1 LYVRF
6 INLKTNLTALI
17 ADHNQNIDKY
27 LKVCK
32 EIGVTH
38 WIHLLT
44 GNQIRS
50 HFRKYGPPKVALI
63 SERIGG
69 EYGINL
75 AQELKNASCD
85 NIVLFMSKKDPV
97 RTKQIISKKTRALIF
112 KSENPIQT
120 PNWKLTSKEFKLIQL
135 LANGKDVTQISES
148 LKLPVSRVKSIL
160 ANIRKKTGIHDRAA
174 LVTTALRAG
183 VIG

>member
-1 LYVRF
+1 
-6 INLKTNLTALI
+6 LKTNLTALI
-17 ADHNQNIDKY
+17 ANHNKNIDNY
-27 LKVCK
+27 LKIFK

-38 WIHLLT
+38 WIHLFT
-44 GNQIRS
+44 GNEIRS
-50 HFRKYGPPKVALI
+50 HFRKYGAPRITLI
-63 SERIGG
+63 AERIGV

-75 AQELKNASCD
+75 ANELKNAGCD
-85 NIVLFMSKKDPV
+85 NIVLFMSKKDTI

-112 KSENPIQT
+112 KSENRTQI
-120 PNWKLTSKEFKLIQL
+120 PNWKLTRKEIKLLQL
-135 LANGKDVTQISES
+135 LANGKDISLIAES
-148 LKLPVSRVKSIL
+148 FKAPVSKVKSIL

>member
-1 LYVRF
+1 
-6 INLKTNLTALI
+6 LKNNLTALI
-17 ADHNQNIDKY
+17 ADHNENIDYY
-27 LKVCK
+27 LKICK

-38 WIHLLT
+38 WIHLFT
-44 GNQIRS
+44 GNEIRS
-50 HFRKYGPPKVALI
+50 HFRKYGPPKITLTA
-63 SERIGG
+63 ERVGV

-75 AQELKNASCD
+75 ANELKNAGCD
-85 NIVLFMSKKDPV
+85 NIVLFMSKKDPI

-112 KSENPIQT
+112 KSENRTQIL
-120 PNWKLTSKEFKLIQL
+120 NWKLTHKEIKLLQL
-135 LANGKDVTQISES
+135 LANGKDITLIAES
-148 LKLPVSRVKSIL
+148 FKVPVSKVKSIL

>member
-1 LYVRF
+1 M
-6 INLKTNLTALI
+6 KTNLTALI
-17 ADHNQNIDKY
+17 ASNDKNIDKY

-50 HFRKYGPPKVALI
+50 HFRKYGSPKIALI
-63 SERIGG
+63 SERIGT

-75 AQELKNASCD
+75 AQELKNSGCE
-85 NIVLFMSKKDPV
+85 NIVLFIFKKDPV
-97 RTKQIISKKTRALIF
+97 SIKQIITKKTRALIF
-112 KSENPIQT
+112 QT
-120 PNWKLTSKEFKLIQL
+120 EKIRQIPNWKLTPKEIKLLQL
-135 LANGKDVTQISES
+135 LANGKDVALISKTFQI
-148 LKLPVSRVKSIL
+148 PVSRVKSIL

>member
-1 LYVRF
+1 
-6 INLKTNLTALI
+6 LKTNLTALI
-17 ADHNQNIDKY
+17 ADHNKNIDNY
-27 LKVCK
+27 LKIFK

-38 WIHLLT
+38 WIHLFT
-44 GNQIRS
+44 GNEIRS
-50 HFRKYGPPKVALI
+50 HFRKYGPPRITLVA
-63 SERIGG
+63 ERIGV

-75 AQELKNASCD
+75 ANELKNAGCD
-85 NIVLFMSKKDPV
+85 NIVLFINKKDPI

-112 KSENPIQT
+112 KSENRTQI
-120 PNWKLTSKEFKLIQL
+120 PNWKLTRKEIKLLQL
-135 LANGKDVTQISES
+135 LANGKDISLIAES
-148 LKLPVSRVKSIL
+148 FKAPVSKVKSIL

>member
-1 LYVRF
+1 
-6 INLKTNLTALI
+6 LKTNLTALI

-63 SERIGG
+63 SERIGA

-75 AQELKNASCD
+75 ANEIKNAGSD
-85 NIVLFMSKKDPV
+85 NIVLFTSKKDPV

-112 KSENPIQT
+112 KSENPIQR
-120 PNWKLTSKEFKLIQL
+120 PNWKLSTKEIKLIQM
-135 LANGKDVTQISES
+135 LANGNDVTQISES
-148 LKLPVSRVKSIL
+148 LQLPVSRVKSIL
-160 ANIRKKTGIHDRAA
+160 ANIRKKTSIHDRAA

>member
-1 LYVRF
+1 M
-6 INLKTNLTALI
+6 KTNLTALI

-27 LKVCK
+27 LKVCM

-44 GNQIRS
+44 GNEIRT
-50 HFRKYGPPKVALI
+50 HFRKYGPPRISLI
-63 SERIGG
+63 SERISA

-75 AQELKNASCD
+75 AQELKHAGCD
-85 NIVLFMSKKDPV
+85 NIVLFMSKKDSV
-97 RTKQIISKKTRALIF
+97 STKQIINKKTRALIF
-112 KSENPIQT
+112 KSENQAQT
-120 PNWKLTSKEFKLIQL
+120 PNWKLSSKEIRLLQL
-135 LANGKDVTQISES
+135 LANGKDITHISES